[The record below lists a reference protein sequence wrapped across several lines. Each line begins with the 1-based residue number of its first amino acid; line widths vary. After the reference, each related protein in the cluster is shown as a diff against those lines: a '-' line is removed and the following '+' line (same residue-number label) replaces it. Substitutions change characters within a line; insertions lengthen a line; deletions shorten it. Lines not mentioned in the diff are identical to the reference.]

1 MAANLKYRADETK
14 FIESMQK
21 MSASVGKLAAD
32 VNIKLNKNF
41 KESDFL
47 TRKLDQGFGKLGGQM
62 KSFGRAMTIGV
73 TLPLAL
79 AAKSASDAFA
89 EYDSLRRALQS
100 YHPTLDGLNSRL
112 AEMRT
117 LAKLPGLGFQEAIQ
131 GDVRLQAVGIS
142 AKNSSKIL
150 REFANA
156 IAQTGGG
163 KAQLNEVTIQLG
175 QMAAK
180 GKVLNQD
187 LRPIIESAP
196 AVATALKN
204 MFGTVSSEDISNK
217 LTAAGKSST
226 EFIEMLLGEMEKAPR
241 VTGGWKNSLENLSD
255 ALFISKARIFEVTN
269 ELFNLNGKVD
279 SFSDTLEGLVDGFTS
294 LPPVLQGALI
304 GLTAVA
310 AIMGPLSWGVGSLV
324 VLLPKL
330 LTAAYATTL
339 AIGGLT
345 LGIGALAAYLLV
357 AKGESESF
365 NKSLNSVT
373 TSHRAAQE
381 AVDAETVKIEG
392 YIRTLADAGSS
403 VEDLT
408 DAKNELKKISPEFS
422 SALKTEKAD
431 IDKLND
437 AYFTYKDR
445 IVAVAEAK
453 LLSADL
459 DKLVA
464 RKTKLEAGDIGVD
477 FKMAAINKTA
487 SNFLTF
493 LSPFGDANDLTT
505 YKENIKGFSDNL
517 INETEIGIDSITKKL
532 KELSVVIGE
541 DKTIVEPV
549 FGGKASGDASKKI
562 KDFFT
567 NQKNVLKEESEKFL
581 AEQARLFP
589 DFTEAPKDPE
599 FAKGVKT
606 KTSTLAFAA
615 GVNQGEIP
623 TQRYTGDDPLLS
635 TMHKEEMNIYLEDL
649 KRFQEDSGAILTE
662 IGGNFVGNIVQGFT
676 SGNGMK
682 GALGT
687 LLNQLG
693 DFMMQYGKKA
703 LVAIKQIKA
712 LQTIFNI
719 NPAGAGALAKALGLI
734 AAGGAMKGF
743 ASGIPAL
750 AQGGATSS
758 PILAMLGD
766 NASGKEMVMPWE
778 KTGDFASKIASDL
791 GGGIGGGS
799 MTAVLRGEDIY
810 FSQQRFLRN
819 KG

>member
-21 MSASVGKLAAD
+21 MSASVGRLAAD
-32 VNIKLNKNF
+32 VNIKLNRGF
-41 KESDFL
+41 KESDYL

-62 KSFGRAMTIGV
+62 KSFGRAMSIGV

-226 EFIEMLLGEMEKAPR
+226 EFIEMLLVEMEKAPR

-269 ELFNLNGKVD
+269 ELFNLNGRVD

-310 AIMGPLSWGVGSLV
+310 LIMGPLSYGVGSLV

-373 TSHRAAQE
+373 TSHDEAAASVSVE
-381 AVDAETVKIEG
+381 VAKIEG

-403 VEDLT
+403 VDDVI

-422 SALKTEKAD
+422 SMLKTEKTD
-431 IDKLND
+431 IDKLNG
-437 AYFTYKDR
+437 ALVTYKER
-445 IVAVAEAK
+445 LIAVSEAK
-453 LLSADL
+453 LLNADL

-464 RKTKLEAGDIGVD
+464 RRKKLESGGIGVD

-493 LSPFGDANDLTT
+493 LSPFGDTNDLTS
-505 YKENIKGFSDNL
+505 YKENIKESSEKL
-517 INETEIGIDSITKKL
+517 IKEANIGIESITKKL
-532 KELSVVIGE
+532 QDLRIIIGE
-541 DKTIVEPV
+541 DKTIVDPV
-549 FGGKASGDASKKI
+549 FGAGASGDAAKKI
-562 KDFFT
+562 KDYFT
-567 NQKNVLKEESEKFL
+567 NQKSTLKIEAEAWK
-581 AEQARLFP
+581 AEQERLFP
-589 DFTEAPKDPE
+589 EFIEPPKNPT

-606 KTSTLAFAA
+606 KDYVFGIAA
-615 GVNQGEIP
+615 GTNTGEIP
-623 TQRYTGDDPLLS
+623 TERYTGDDPIIS
-635 TMHKEEMNIYLEDL
+635 TKNKAEMDVYLEDL
-649 KRFQEDSGAILTE
+649 ERFEQESGAILTE

-682 GALGT
+682 AALGT

-693 DFMMQYGKKA
+693 DFMMQYGKKT

-719 NPAGAGALAKALGLI
+719 DPASAGALAKALGLI

-750 AQGGATSS
+750 AQGGATNS
-758 PILAMLGD
+758 PILAMIGD

-778 KTGDFASKIASDL
+778 KTGDFASKIASEM
-791 GGGIGGGS
+791 GGGMGGGS
-799 MTAVLRGEDIY
+799 MSSVLRGEDIY
-810 FSQQRFLRN
+810 FSLERYKRN
-819 KG
+819 K